1 MPFELVAWMVLGL
14 LAVVVCHELT
24 HVLIARLHGHETVC
38 VAVNPVGVAVVFED
52 NPTPRYWALQVI
64 LPMIVTAIMSYIWL
78 FALITYPSEMQ
89 PVFATRGVLESLP
102 GIVALMAVL
111 TSGGDIFGFVM
122 ESRRPVWGEE
132 RVRRD
137 LRLLRKIPS
146 VVRFTTYGRGRWEPT
161 WHELAQVKTI
171 EGSATAPPAP

>member
-1 MPFELVAWMVLGL
+1 MPFELVVWMVFGL

-52 NPTPRYWALQVI
+52 NPTPRYWALQVV
-64 LPMIVTAIMSYIWL
+64 LPMIVTAVLSYIWL
-78 FALITYPSEMQ
+78 YALVSYPSPMQ
-89 PVFATRGVLESLP
+89 PTFAARGVLESLP
-102 GIVALMAVL
+102 AIVAIMAVL

-132 RVRRD
+132 RVVRD
-137 LRLLRKIPS
+137 LRILRKIPS
-146 VVRFTTYGRGRWEPT
+146 VVRFTTYGRGRWQPT
-161 WHELAQVKTI
+161 WQELAPAGVAMV
-171 EGSATAPPAP
+171 EAPAPPAS